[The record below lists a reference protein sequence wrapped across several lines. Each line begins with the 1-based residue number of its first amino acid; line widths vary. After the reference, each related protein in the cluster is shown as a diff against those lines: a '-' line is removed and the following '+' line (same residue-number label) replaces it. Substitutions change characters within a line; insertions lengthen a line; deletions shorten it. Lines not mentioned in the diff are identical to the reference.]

1 MTNIDFVGYLAVCVV
16 AAGTP
21 GPGTLAVINQSL
33 TNGVKRTVPLIIGIG
48 LGLACASVVAIV
60 SLLYSYSIAPWTY
73 QLIGLCGTC
82 YLGYLGLKLIVSANN
97 AVDVTS
103 EEEGGTLDSNLAL
116 QGFYISLLNPK
127 TILFLL
133 AIYPVYLNSASTF
146 SANFINLTVSLV
158 TVTASIHIVYSILCA
173 KIAKI
178 ININNGL
185 IMRVTGVIFIAFAL
199 MLFYETIRT
208 FATHGQ

>member
-1 MTNIDFVGYLAVCVV
+1 MWN
-16 AAGTP
+16 
-21 GPGTLAVINQSL
+21 
-33 TNGVKRTVPLIIGIG
+33 
-48 LGLACASVVAIV
+48 
-60 SLLYSYSIAPWTY
+60 LLPWLLRAKVNS
-73 QLIGLCGTC
+73 QRKQHSGC
-82 YLGYLGLKLIVSANN
+82 YLRRRGV
-97 AVDVTS
+97 
-103 EEEGGTLDSNLAL
+103 TLDSNLAL

-127 TILFLL
+127 TILFFL